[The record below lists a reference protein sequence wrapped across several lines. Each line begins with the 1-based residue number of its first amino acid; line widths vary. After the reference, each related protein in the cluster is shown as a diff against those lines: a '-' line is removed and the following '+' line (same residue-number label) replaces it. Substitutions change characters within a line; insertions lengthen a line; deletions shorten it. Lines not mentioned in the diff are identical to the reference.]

1 MHLVRTGLFS
11 VDKQRL
17 KPQTELALFHL
28 HMIKNDMVVRVE
40 HQMLLFRYVNKEETF
55 SFRPHLAALKFNAL
69 SQLT

>member
-1 MHLVRTGLFS
+1 
-11 VDKQRL
+11 
-17 KPQTELALFHL
+17 
-28 HMIKNDMVVRVE
+28 MVVRVE